1 MTGMRG
7 EEQKRQRGDGG
18 RSGPARG
25 TVIALAV
32 LVVVVVVLAILWFS
46 GGSSGVGGGY

>member
-18 RSGPARG
+18 RSGLARG
-25 TVIALAV
+25 TVIA
-32 LVVVVVVLAILWFS
+32 VVVAVVIVVVLAILWFS
-46 GGSSGVGGGY
+46 SSGGGVSGGY